1 MRGVGIKNADPTV
14 DPPAA
19 PSDELPLVQC
29 PSNSCDTTADMS
41 DMESEVEYVDT

>member
-19 PSDELPLVQC
+19 PCDDLPDVHC
-29 PSNSCDTTADMS
+29 PLSSCDTTAEMS
-41 DMESEVEYVDT
+41 DLESEVEYVET